1 MVPSARL
8 LRLPYGTGEAV
19 CYVKPERRVTRLIPR
34 PGPAPSGPAADI
46 INRALAN
53 PIGSKTLAELAA
65 GKKNVVVLT
74 SDHTRPVPSCLTLP
88 PMLEQIRRGSPGA
101 KITVLIAAGCHRGS
115 TPREMKAK
123 FGPAFYEAENI
134 INHDPQDGSNL
145 VSLGR
150 LPSGGELIINRL
162 AAEADLLVA
171 DGFIEPHQ
179 FAGFSGGRKSVLPG
193 IAALKTVLASHN
205 AEFTVHPKARPGSL
219 EGNPFQTD
227 MIQAA
232 RTAKLAFI
240 LNVTL
245 TADKQILEAVAGD
258 MEQAHL
264 AGCRLVLERCRV
276 KAAPSPIVIASNG
289 GYPLDQ
295 NVYQSTKSIMTADL
309 TCAPNGVII
318 AVNECRDGCGSESF
332 LKNFQKA
339 PSLTALLEDIEKR
352 GREETIEDQWVI
364 QLTASI
370 LVRRRVIMV
379 TGAPDQ
385 IIRDLRM
392 TPAESLTGALSMA
405 EELVSDPM
413 APITL
418 LPDAVTVA
426 VS

>member
-1 MVPSARL
+1 V
-8 LRLPYGTGEAV
+8 
-19 CYVKPERRVTRLIPR
+19 
-34 PGPAPSGPAADI
+34 DI
-46 INRALAN
+46 INWALAS
-53 PIGSKTLAELAA
+53 PIGSKTLAELAV

-74 SDHTRPVPSCLTLP
+74 SDHTRPVPSHLTLP
-88 PMLEQIRRGSPGA
+88 PMLEQIRRGSPEA
-101 KITVLIAAGCHRGS
+101 KITVLVAVGCHRGS
-115 TPREMKAK
+115 MPQEMKDK
-123 FGPAFYEAENI
+123 FGSAFYEAENI
-134 INHDPQDGSNL
+134 INHDPQDGSNF

-232 RTAKLAFI
+232 RMAKLAFI

-264 AGCRLVLERCRV
+264 AGCRLVLERCKV
-276 KAAPSPIVIASNG
+276 KAVPAPIVITSNG

-295 NVYQSTKSIMTADL
+295 NVYQSTKAIMAADL

-332 LKNFQKA
+332 LNNFQKA
-339 PSLTALLEDIEKR
+339 RSITALLNDIEKR
-352 GREETIEDQWVI
+352 SREETVEDQWVI

-370 LVRRRVIMV
+370 LIRRRVIMV
-379 TGAPDQ
+379 TRAPGQ

-392 TPAESLTGALSMA
+392 IPAESLPLALSMA
-405 EELVSDPM
+405 EELVHDPM

-418 LPDAVTVA
+418 LPDAVSV
-426 VS
+426 VIF